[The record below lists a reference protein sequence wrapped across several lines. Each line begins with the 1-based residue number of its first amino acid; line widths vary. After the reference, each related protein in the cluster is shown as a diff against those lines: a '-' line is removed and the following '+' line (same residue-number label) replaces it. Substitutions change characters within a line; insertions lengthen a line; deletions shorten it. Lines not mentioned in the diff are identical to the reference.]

1 MKVAILFSGG
11 KDSVFSTYW
20 AHHQSWD
27 IKCLLTIKSKNQHS
41 YMFHTPNIDRVK
53 LQAEALDLPL
63 IEQETEGKKEE
74 ELNDLKIL
82 IQKAKDEYNIYGVVV
97 GAIASEYQRIRI
109 NQVCMDLNI
118 KVLAPIWH
126 RNEINY
132 MNDLIKSNFD
142 IKLISI
148 SAYPLNEK
156 YLMKKIN
163 KEFLNEL
170 IKLNEKYG
178 LNICGEGGEYESFV
192 IDCPIYKKKIKIID
206 YQIEQDTENS
216 AKIEI
221 NELKLINK

>member
-1 MKVAILFSGG
+1 
-11 KDSVFSTYW
+11 
-20 AHHQSWD
+20 
-27 IKCLLTIKSKNQHS
+27 
-41 YMFHTPNIDRVK
+41 MFHTPNIDRVK

-216 AKIEI
+216 AKIVI